1 MPSIL
6 VKSLAFDL
14 LDTYTT
20 DPLETRGGFRQFDFY
35 LGGVKYL
42 FPYSS
47 PDIQQYIDPV
57 PGSTFSVRAG
67 FQTDNSLVGS
77 SNNGWMS
84 LSGAFDG
91 NPLRIVVVFSSPIE
105 IDSIVFNNFHSYG
118 GSTYIGI
125 KSLII
130 TATEETL
137 GQADVDGVIGP
148 PSALPGAVE
157 IFNGQVLEHVA
168 SNVPDNQV
176 LALNLIPNYSVEID
190 AAIELFGG
198 FEVRTPPGNSV
209 ELSAIIELFGGFE
222 VDVDKSVELSAI
234 IELFGGFTVDI
245 DRTVELSAALEL
257 FGGFEIETSPLV
269 GIELS
274 AAIELFGGFEVSVDR
289 SVEFSAIIE
298 LFGVFN
304 VHIDDTE
311 CRLPKFNQKR
321 WC

>member
-42 FPYSS
+42 FPYNS
-47 PDIQQYIDPV
+47 PDILQYIDPV

-118 GSTYIGI
+118 GSTYLGI

-176 LALNLIPNYSVEID
+176 LALTLIPNYSVEID
-190 AAIELFGG
+190 AALELFGG

-234 IELFGGFTVDI
+234 IELFGGFEV
-245 DRTVELSAALEL
+245 
-257 FGGFEIETSPLV
+257 ETSPLV

-274 AAIELFGGFEVSVDR
+274 AAIELFGGFEVSVDK

-298 LFGVFN
+298 LFGGFN
-304 VHIDDTE
+304 VHIDATE